1 MKSTRA
7 QAAVLSL
14 YFVTLAHSAQ
24 AHIVAGEAT
33 GFFSGVLHPISG
45 ADHILAM
52 VSVGMW
58 GAQLG
63 QPAIWILPVTFPIMM
78 AFGGLLGFLGVPL
91 LGTEIGI
98 ALSMVVLGGAV
109 MLEARPPLPVV
120 MAIVGFF
127 AIFHGHAHGTE
138 LPEGESALLYSL
150 GFVMATGFLHLVGI
164 TIGEVRRWGWGK
176 GALRI
181 AGTAVSV
188 AGVVFI
194 WSAT

>member
-1 MKSTRA
+1 MRWTRA
-7 QAAVLSL
+7 AALSL
-14 YFVTLAHSAQ
+14 FLVTLARSAQ
-24 AHIVAGEAT
+24 AHLVAGEAT
-33 GFFSGVLHPISG
+33 GFLSGVLHPISG
-45 ADHILAM
+45 ADHVLAM
-52 VSVGMW
+52 VSVGIW

-63 QPAIWILPVTFPIMM
+63 QPAIWVLPVTFPIMM

-91 LGTEIGI
+91 PGTEIGI
-98 ALSMVVLGGAV
+98 ALSMVILGGAV
-109 MLEARPPLPVV
+109 MLEAHPPLPIV
-120 MAIVGFF
+120 MAIVAVF

-164 TIGEVRRWGWGK
+164 VIGEVRRWDWGK

-181 AGTAVSV
+181 AGTAVSL
-188 AGVVFI
+188 AGFAFI